1 MGSTIKSL
9 IRQLITEHSRHPRG
23 TCGSPAATPP
33 LKTLTYPLTRVSNW
47 AWVPLD
53 ARGSRQSLRDKKKE
67 SQMCTSD
74 RGRGMQQR
82 CGDLELGLEGLF
94 RVETWIHLGKPHK
107 HLKERSLTNERA
119 ANVIYSPPGLP
130 GLGVPLRTYPVKSD
144 IQG

>member
-1 MGSTIKSL
+1 
-9 IRQLITEHSRHPRG
+9 
-23 TCGSPAATPP
+23 
-33 LKTLTYPLTRVSNW
+33 
-47 AWVPLD
+47 
-53 ARGSRQSLRDKKKE
+53 
-67 SQMCTSD
+67 MCTSD
-74 RGRGMQQR
+74 RGRGMRQR